1 MKNDFFYCS
10 IMKRGYNR
18 PSYQSNSERFKGKQN
33 GRYSKLFDP
42 PQQIRMRISSIQ
54 VRKYCQRLYANK
66 DYNGLS
72 ELNEC
77 FKNIRRAIMQIRRP
91 VQTSINESIIRN
103 IELIEITHDELSDPF
118 YTLTTLPTENKIFN
132 SEQWILIYKEMLP
145 KMGYQIDFTHEV
157 FTILL
162 DIYINITLAE
172 ASIQRDK
179 LQKEEDTLLL
189 KAINRLKSDKNYSKE
204 EEEKLRRKFKSKFFE
219 EYEKLKDERVYKR
232 VDDFRDYM
240 KTHKVDDFS
249 DPKIVSI
256 WRIVTLNAFIIPS
269 KSTIIQSLDNSLF
282 SIYTIHKDPKDYVT
296 AGFLI
301 RSSFFS
307 KHSDYSNEKS
317 TPEIWEEWKELYIF
331 LSIIIGCLQYR
342 LSDKLPNDVS
352 QFDSSFASTMVKSFE
367 QNFVPWKYS
376 SSAAY
381 SQIDLESKEGK
392 KRIQFILN
400 RLTKDSLQFNIMVLQ
415 MYDEFD
421 VINTAIDAAIT
432 NEKFVDVYIELIRSI
447 STTPHIVEEGLIR
460 CKNINSTS
468 YWRVFSSMLISGFI
482 SGDIVSELVKAF
494 DELTTIKMKSQFIVG
509 VSDVNSFL
517 PNEFQ
522 IIKSIVKQMGTD
534 LLRNGALTGFE
545 KYQLSDA
552 LDKI

>member
-1 MKNDFFYCS
+1 
-10 IMKRGYNR
+10 MKRGYNR
-18 PSYQSNSERFKGKQN
+18 SGYQNNTERFKGKQN
-33 GRYSKLFDP
+33 GRYPKLFDP
-42 PQQIRMRISSIQ
+42 PRQIRMRISSIQ
-54 VRKYCQRLYANK
+54 VRKYCQKLYENK
-66 DYNGLS
+66 DYKGLS

-77 FKNIRRAIMQIRRP
+77 FKDIRRAIMQIKRP
-91 VQTSINESIIRN
+91 VQTSINESIIRR
-103 IELIEITHDELSDPF
+103 IELIEITSDETSDPF
-118 YTLTTLPTENKIFN
+118 YTLATLPTENKKFN

-179 LQKEEDTLLL
+179 LQEEEDTLLL
-189 KAINRLKSDKNYSKE
+189 KAINRLKSDGSYSKE
-204 EEEKLRRKFKSKFFE
+204 EEEKLKRKFKSKFFE

-282 SIYTIHKDPKDYVT
+282 SIYTIHQDPKDYVA

-317 TPEIWEEWKELYIF
+317 TPEIWEEWKELHIF
-331 LSIIIGCLQYR
+331 FSIIVSCLQYR
-342 LSDKLPNDVS
+342 LSNQLPNDIS
-352 QFDSSFASTMVKSFE
+352 QFDSLFASNVVKSFE
-367 QNFVPWKYS
+367 QNFVPWKFS

-381 SQIDLESKEGK
+381 AAIDLESKEGR

-400 RLTKDSLQFNIMVLQ
+400 RITRRNSLQFNIMVLQ
-415 MYDEFD
+415 MYDELV
-421 VINTAIDAAIT
+421 VINAVIDEAIT
-432 NEKFVDVYIELIRSI
+432 NENFLDLYVELIRNI
-447 STTPHIVEEGLIR
+447 STIPRIVEEGLIR
-460 CKNINSTS
+460 CKNINSAS
-468 YWRVFSSMLISGFI
+468 YWKVFTSMLILGFI
-482 SGDIVSELVKAF
+482 SEDIISELVKAF
-494 DELTTIKMKSQFIVG
+494 DELTSIKMKSQFIVG
-509 VSDVNSFL
+509 VSDVSLFL
-517 PNEFQ
+517 PKEFQ
-522 IIKSIVKQMGTD
+522 IIKPVIKQMGTD
-534 LLRNGALTGFE
+534 LLKSGVLSGFE
-545 KYQLSDA
+545 KFKLSDA

>member
-1 MKNDFFYCS
+1 
-10 IMKRGYNR
+10 MKRGYNR
-18 PSYQSNSERFKGKQN
+18 SGYQNNTERFKGKQN
-33 GRYSKLFDP
+33 GRYPKLFDP
-42 PQQIRMRISSIQ
+42 PRQIRMRISSIQ
-54 VRKYCQRLYANK
+54 VRKYCQKLYENK
-66 DYNGLS
+66 DYKGLS

-77 FKNIRRAIMQIRRP
+77 FKDIRRAIMQIKRP
-91 VQTSINESIIRN
+91 VQTSINESIIRR
-103 IELIEITHDELSDPF
+103 IELIEITSDETLDPF
-118 YTLTTLPTENKIFN
+118 YTLATLPTENKKFN

-179 LQKEEDTLLL
+179 LQEEEDTLLL
-189 KAINRLKSDKNYSKE
+189 KAINSLKSDGSYSKE
-204 EEEKLRRKFKSKFFE
+204 EEEKLKRKFKSKFFE

-282 SIYTIHKDPKDYVT
+282 SIYTIHQDPKDYVA

-317 TPEIWEEWKELYIF
+317 TPEIWEEWKELHIF
-331 LSIIIGCLQYR
+331 FSIIVSCLQYR
-342 LSDKLPNDVS
+342 LSNQLPNDIS
-352 QFDSSFASTMVKSFE
+352 QFDSLFASNVVKSFE
-367 QNFVPWKYS
+367 QNFVPWKFS

-381 SQIDLESKEGK
+381 AAIDLESKEGR

-400 RLTKDSLQFNIMVLQ
+400 RITRRNSLQFNIMVLQ
-415 MYDEFD
+415 MYDELV
-421 VINTAIDAAIT
+421 VINAVIDEAIT
-432 NEKFVDVYIELIRSI
+432 NENFLDLYVELIRNI
-447 STTPHIVEEGLIR
+447 STIPRIVEEGLIR
-460 CKNINSTS
+460 CKNINSAS
-468 YWRVFSSMLISGFI
+468 YWKVFTSMLILGFI
-482 SGDIVSELVKAF
+482 SEDIISELVKAF
-494 DELTTIKMKSQFIVG
+494 DELTSIKMKSQFIVG
-509 VSDVNSFL
+509 VSDVSLFL
-517 PNEFQ
+517 PKEFQ
-522 IIKSIVKQMGTD
+522 IIKPVIKQMGTD
-534 LLRNGALTGFE
+534 LLKSGVLSGFE
-545 KYQLSDA
+545 KFKLSDA

>member
-1 MKNDFFYCS
+1 
-10 IMKRGYNR
+10 MKRGYNR
-18 PSYQSNSERFKGKQN
+18 SGYQNNTERFKGKQN
-33 GRYSKLFDP
+33 GRYPKLFDP
-42 PQQIRMRISSIQ
+42 PRQIRMRISSIQ
-54 VRKYCQRLYANK
+54 VRKYCQKLYENK
-66 DYNGLS
+66 DYKGLS

-77 FKNIRRAIMQIRRP
+77 FKDIRRAIMQIKRP
-91 VQTSINESIIRN
+91 VQTSINESIIRR
-103 IELIEITHDELSDPF
+103 IELIEITSDETLDPF
-118 YTLTTLPTENKIFN
+118 YTLATLPTENKKFN

-179 LQKEEDTLLL
+179 LQEEEDTLLL
-189 KAINRLKSDKNYSKE
+189 KAINRLKSDGSYSKE
-204 EEEKLRRKFKSKFFE
+204 EEEKLKRKFKSKFFE

-282 SIYTIHKDPKDYVT
+282 SIYTIHQDPKDYVA

-317 TPEIWEEWKELYIF
+317 TPEIWEEWKELHIF
-331 LSIIIGCLQYR
+331 FSIIVSCLQYR
-342 LSDKLPNDVS
+342 LSNQLPNDIS
-352 QFDSSFASTMVKSFE
+352 QFDSLFASNVVKSFE
-367 QNFVPWKYS
+367 QNFVPWKFS

-381 SQIDLESKEGK
+381 AAIDLESKEGR

-400 RLTKDSLQFNIMVLQ
+400 RITRRNSLQFNIMVLQ
-415 MYDEFD
+415 MYDELV
-421 VINTAIDAAIT
+421 VINAVIDEAIT
-432 NEKFVDVYIELIRSI
+432 NENFLDLYVELIRNI
-447 STTPHIVEEGLIR
+447 STIPRIVEEGLIR
-460 CKNINSTS
+460 CKNINSAS
-468 YWRVFSSMLISGFI
+468 YWKVFTSMLILGFI
-482 SGDIVSELVKAF
+482 SEDIISELVKAF
-494 DELTTIKMKSQFIVG
+494 DELTSIKMKSQFIVG
-509 VSDVNSFL
+509 VSDVSLFL
-517 PNEFQ
+517 PKEFQ
-522 IIKSIVKQMGTD
+522 IIKPVIKQMGTD
-534 LLRNGALTGFE
+534 LLKSGVLSGFE
-545 KYQLSDA
+545 KFKLSDA

>member
-1 MKNDFFYCS
+1 
-10 IMKRGYNR
+10 MKRGYNR
-18 PSYQSNSERFKGKQN
+18 SGYQNNTERFKGKQN
-33 GRYSKLFDP
+33 VRYPKLFDP

-54 VRKYCQRLYANK
+54 VRKYCQKLYENK
-66 DYNGLS
+66 DYKELS

-77 FKNIRRAIMQIRRP
+77 FKDVRRAIMQIRRP
-91 VQTSINESIIRN
+91 VQTSINESVIRRV
-103 IELIEITHDELSDPF
+103 ESIEITYDEISDPF
-118 YTLTTLPTENKIFN
+118 YTLATLPTENKKFN
-132 SEQWILIYKEMLP
+132 SDQWILIYKEMLP

-189 KAINRLKSDKNYSKE
+189 KAINRLKSDGNYSKE
-204 EEEKLRRKFKSKFFE
+204 EEDKLKRKFRSKFFE

-269 KSTIIQSLDNSLF
+269 KSTTIQSLDNSLF
-282 SIYTIHKDPKDYVT
+282 AIYTIHRDPKDYVA

-317 TPEIWEEWKELYIF
+317 TPEIWEEWKELHIF
-331 LSIIIGCLQYR
+331 LSIIVSCLQYR
-342 LSDKLPNDVS
+342 LSNQLPNDIS
-352 QFDSSFASTMVKSFE
+352 QFDSSFASTIVKSFE
-367 QNFVPWKYS
+367 QNFVPWKFS

-381 SQIDLESKEGK
+381 SQIDLESKEGR

-400 RLTKDSLQFNIMVLQ
+400 RLTRDSLQFNIMVLQ
-415 MYDEFD
+415 MYDELV
-421 VINTAIDAAIT
+421 VINAAIDAAIT
-432 NEKFVDVYIELIRSI
+432 NEKFIDLYVELIRNI
-447 STTPHIVEEGLIR
+447 SKTPRIVEEGLIR
-460 CKNINSTS
+460 CKNVNSTS
-468 YWRVFSSMLISGFI
+468 YWKVFSSMLISGFI
-482 SGDIVSELVKAF
+482 SEDIISELVKAF
-494 DELTTIKMKSQFIVG
+494 DELTTIKMKSQFIIG
-509 VSDVNSFL
+509 VSDVSSFL

-522 IIKSIVKQMGTD
+522 IIKPVIKQMGTD
-534 LLRNGALTGFE
+534 LLRTGKLSGFE
-545 KYQLSDA
+545 KIQLSDS

>member
-1 MKNDFFYCS
+1 
-10 IMKRGYNR
+10 MKRGYNR
-18 PSYQSNSERFKGKQN
+18 SGYQNNTERFKGKQN
-33 GRYSKLFDP
+33 GRYPKLFDP

-54 VRKYCQRLYANK
+54 VRKYCQKLYENK
-66 DYNGLS
+66 DYKGLS

-77 FKNIRRAIMQIRRP
+77 FKDIRRAIMQIRRP
-91 VQTSINESIIRN
+91 VQTSINESIIRR
-103 IELIEITHDELSDPF
+103 IELIEITSDETSDPF
-118 YTLTTLPTENKIFN
+118 YTLVTLPTENKKFN

-172 ASIQRDK
+172 ASIQRDR

-189 KAINRLKSDKNYSKE
+189 KAINRLKSDGSYSKE
-204 EEEKLRRKFKSKFFE
+204 EEEKLKRKFRSKFFE

-269 KSTIIQSLDNSLF
+269 KSAIIQSLDNSLF
-282 SIYTIHKDPKDYVT
+282 SIYTIHQDPKDYVA

-317 TPEIWEEWKELYIF
+317 TPEIWEEWKELHIF
-331 LSIIIGCLQYR
+331 LSIIVSCLQYR
-342 LSDKLPNDVS
+342 LSNQLPNDIS
-352 QFDSSFASTMVKSFE
+352 QFDSLFASNVVKSFE
-367 QNFVPWKYS
+367 QNFVPWKFS

-381 SQIDLESKEGK
+381 GQIDLESKEGRK
-392 KRIQFILN
+392 QIQVILN
-400 RLTKDSLQFNIMVLQ
+400 RITRRNSLQFNIMVLQ
-415 MYDEFD
+415 MYDELV
-421 VINTAIDAAIT
+421 VINAAIDAAIT
-432 NEKFVDVYIELIRSI
+432 NEIFLDLYVELIRNI
-447 STTPHIVEEGLIR
+447 STIPRIVEEGLIR
-460 CKNINSTS
+460 CKNINSAS
-468 YWRVFSSMLISGFI
+468 YWKIFTSMLILGFM
-482 SGDIVSELVKAF
+482 SEDIISELVNAF
-494 DELTTIKMKSQFIVG
+494 DELTSIKMKSQFIIG
-509 VSDVNSFL
+509 VSDVSSFL

-522 IIKSIVKQMGTD
+522 IIKPTIKQMGTD
-534 LLRNGALTGFE
+534 LLKSGVLSGFE
-545 KYQLSDA
+545 KFKLSDA